1 MIGLLIT
8 LSIKT
13 ILKKV
18 FYIIKI
24 LVMFLVIFYLITEIG
39 SYLWDFNRIN
49 PKIRDNQLQ
58 EKPLR
63 VLRSIDY
70 I

>member
-8 LSIKT
+8 LSMKT

-63 VLRSIDY
+63 VLRNIDY
-70 I
+70 S

>member
-24 LVMFLVIFYLITEIG
+24 LVIFLVIFYLVTEIG

>member
-1 MIGLLIT
+1 MIKLLIA
-8 LSIKT
+8 LSMKT
-13 ILKKV
+13 MLKKT
-18 FYIIKI
+18 FHFIKLLLLL
-24 LVMFLVIFYLITEIG
+24 LVLLYLITEIG
-39 SYLWDFNRIN
+39 KYLLDFNRIN
-49 PKIRDNQLQ
+49 PKIRDNQLL